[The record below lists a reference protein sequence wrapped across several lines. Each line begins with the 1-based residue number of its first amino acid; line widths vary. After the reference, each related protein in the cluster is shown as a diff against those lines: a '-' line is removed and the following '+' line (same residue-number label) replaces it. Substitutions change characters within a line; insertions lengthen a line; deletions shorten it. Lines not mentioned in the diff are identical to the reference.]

1 MSTRATAGTT
11 RTADRTTTRATT
23 RATTRTDVRTTS
35 RALRVHACVYFDDGG
50 DEHLCSCGSRAAY
63 LTEHDGVLDG
73 TEPVLV
79 VLEAGPAA
87 HRARGRLAVSA

>member
-1 MSTRATAGTT
+1 MSTRATAGTARTTVRTRTGAPT
-11 RTADRTTTRATT
+11 RTA
-23 RATTRTDVRTTS
+23 VRTTA
-35 RALRVHACVYFDDGG
+35 RASRVHACVYFDDGD

-79 VLEAGPAA
+79 VLGAGPAA